1 MIVRAVK
8 TLINEVSQKIHAL
21 ETAQALYS
29 RQLSPNFNTFDYI
42 NTDELGLS
50 RILAA
55 LLNPKGSHAQ
65 QETFLKLFVEHCLP
79 DMYTHTE
86 RQVFLNN
93 LEKTEV
99 FLEEV
104 TRKSGTQRR
113 MDIYLKCQLD
123 NDSYGICI
131 ENKPYA
137 ADQYNQLIDYY
148 KELEERGHTNRHIVY
163 LNEYNDA
170 PSEYSVDAKT
180 LESWRQDHQYSH
192 LRFSELIDWLKA
204 CQVECQ
210 NHSVSEFIAQLIKFI
225 QKQFMGIEDM
235 NEAQSIL
242 NTMLSSQENIAS
254 ALKIALSTHDM
265 KTQLIEKLQRD
276 LIKIIEEKSKPY
288 SMIKT
293 DLKGVN
299 REEQITFNIKE
310 SALNFCLGFGGTVFN
325 CPYLGIFIANEN
337 VTPDYEYYEKI
348 LTKCKSSN
356 SLAGENLKGEEDKVK
371 GGYWCTWY
379 SFEPHDWWS
388 KTEPWEQIHNGEM
401 AHKIIKELDAYY
413 QILKNNDL
421 LNK

>member
-1 MIVRAVK
+1 MSAVK

-50 RILAA
+50 RILAT
-55 LLNPKGSHAQ
+55 LLDPKGSHAQ

-79 DMYTHTE
+79 DMYTPTE

-180 LESWRQDHQYSH
+180 LASWRQDHQYSH

-235 NEAQSIL
+235 NEDNAVLNIIKKDAATIDASIKVS
-242 NTMLSSQENIAS
+242 NTVNRMKKELIA
-254 ALKIALSTHDM
+254 
-265 KTQLIEKLQRD
+265 KL
-276 LIKIIEEKSKPY
+276 
-288 SMIKT
+288 KT
-293 DLKGVN
+293 DLLAKCKKTDYELDVSDFGEGKN
-299 REEQITFNIKE
+299 YERI
-310 SALNFCLGFGGTVFN
+310 NFIIPGYDVGYICFEFQGKDFDKPCLGIKFISEAAARTYPYTEKMKTVINAVLIDKNTWSSLLWPAGYYFEPQDWKGSSEAWLMINEGTM
-325 CPYLGIFIANEN
+325 A
-337 VTPDYEYYEKI
+337 DKI
-348 LTKCKSSN
+348 L
-356 SLAGENLKGEEDKVK
+356 EEMDKV
-371 GGYWCTWY
+371 
-379 SFEPHDWWS
+379 F
-388 KTEPWEQIHNGEM
+388 KTLKDNGCF
-401 AHKIIKELDAYY
+401 IK
-413 QILKNNDL
+413 N
-421 LNK
+421 